1 MMLSADIYKV
11 CLCVCMWKIA
21 VLINSSRNLIHAV
34 QKEDVLYV
42 VDSREAAA
50 EEDEELAWQR
60 VADLFEMMSS
70 KYNEGF

>member
-1 MMLSADIYKV
+1 
-11 CLCVCMWKIA
+11 
-21 VLINSSRNLIHAV
+21 LINSSRNLIHAV